1 MRLVP
6 VGGRRHRAGGDRRP
20 GPRFVGMAVVLAS
33 ALVLMAGC
41 RVPGLSSSAGAPSS
55 VTATLNVVA
64 TPGVADAPLYIGIK
78 EGLFQR
84 AGLTINV
91 KQLSTTR
98 AEVEALR
105 QGQADVAF
113 GGYAD
118 MFYAQECRPP
128 GLGVAAACRPWPS
141 NPPDLVIIADGYDA
155 QPNVMEV
162 LTLPGQ
168 GIVSPRNLA
177 GKSIGTAVPEEMP
190 ATVPGQVGRPYS
202 LETIA
207 TQSVLTNDNV
217 DPASITWDP
226 MPASNLISALSSHQV
241 DAILATEPTI
251 YQAESKLGAVP
262 VLDSCTG
269 QTANLPL
276 AGYFSTHTFSINHAT
291 ALAEFRSALLQAQAT
306 GSMAAPVQAALA
318 NYAQMN
324 KETAALVT
332 LGTYPTS
339 LNAANLQRVAQLMFF
354 FNTIRTP
361 VNVKAMIVH

>member
-20 GPRFVGMAVVLAS
+20 GPRFAGMAAVLAS
-33 ALVLMAGC
+33 ALVLVAGC

-91 KQLSTTR
+91 KQLSSTR

-113 GGYAD
+113 GDYAD
-118 MFYAQECRPP
+118 MFYAQEQKPAP
-128 GLGVAAACRPWPS
+128 H
-141 NPPDLVIIADGYDA
+141 LVIVADGYDA

-162 LTLPGQ
+162 LALPGH

-190 ATVPGQVGRPYS
+190 ANVPGQAGRPYS

-207 TQSVLTNDNV
+207 TQSVLTNNNV
-217 DPASITWDP
+217 DPAFITWDP

-251 YQAESKLGAVP
+251 YQAESRLGAVP

-276 AGYFSTHTFSINHAT
+276 AGYFSTHTFSTNHAA

-324 KETAALVT
+324 KQTAALVT

-354 FNTIRTP
+354 FNTIQTP